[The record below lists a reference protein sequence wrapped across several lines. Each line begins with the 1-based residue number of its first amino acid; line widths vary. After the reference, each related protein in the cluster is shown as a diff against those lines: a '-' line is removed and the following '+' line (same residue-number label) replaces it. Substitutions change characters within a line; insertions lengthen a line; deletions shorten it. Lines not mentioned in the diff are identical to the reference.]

1 MKLAFLTK
9 GNTLLLFLLLLIP
22 FSGIAQAADVPAKF
36 LSLTVQ
42 QQIDSLL
49 DLSEKFVANDPDT
62 AVYFASI
69 AFDVENNQF
78 STTSTRSA
86 KLLADAYYYQNNFQ
100 LAIYYYQISA
110 DAEKAEHGEK
120 SNQYASR
127 INDAGYCY
135 YMMGYHEMA
144 IMNYNTAL
152 KIFRE
157 THDEVEIYS
166 TLNNIG
172 TVYFKWSEYEKA
184 IHYYEQT
191 LEFDKQQ
198 GDDYNLSVTYN
209 NIGKVYH
216 SWKKYP
222 LAIDYFTL
230 SLEHART
237 SGRLN
242 IESVKLSN
250 LGMTYY
256 EIGEFDTALIYVS
269 KALELDQKLGN
280 PFKIAI
286 RKSEMARILAA
297 RGAFT
302 KAIEYS
308 LSALAFF
315 EDANILESQAIIHKD
330 LGDFYEKKE
339 LFDQSKDNYLRSIE
353 IAEDIGSAYQA
364 MIATKQ
370 LSLLYEEWN
379 KPTEALLY
387 YKKYEALSTSIFNKE
402 KHKQLADF
410 EIKYQTRE
418 KELENQLLKDENIQK
433 ENRLIYLTF
442 ALACLLL
449 LIVLLFYGIRV
460 KTKSIRQQKALS
472 ELELKAKEKE
482 KQHLADKVFAEKQ
495 INRLQQQQYK
505 ANIEHKNQRLANST
519 LDLIQKNE
527 FLITLKSKITNN
539 GQDTELTKKEIVS
552 LINQNID
559 IDQNWKKF
567 RYDFNQT
574 HPGFFDKLKVKF
586 PDLSETYTQ
595 LCAFLRIGLSS
606 KEIAQLQNVSDSAIN
621 KNRQRLRKK
630 LGLEAETDLSAFLK
644 ELA

>member
-1 MKLAFLTK
+1 
-9 GNTLLLFLLLLIP
+9 
-22 FSGIAQAADVPAKF
+22 
-36 LSLTVQ
+36 
-42 QQIDSLL
+42 
-49 DLSEKFVANDPDT
+49 
-62 AVYFASI
+62 
-69 AFDVENNQF
+69 
-78 STTSTRSA
+78 
-86 KLLADAYYYQNNFQ
+86 
-100 LAIYYYQISA
+100 
-110 DAEKAEHGEK
+110 
-120 SNQYASR
+120 
-127 INDAGYCY
+127 
-135 YMMGYHEMA
+135 MMGYHEMA
-144 IMNYNTAL
+144 IMNYNMAL

-157 THDEVEIYS
+157 THDEAEIYS

-172 TVYFKWSEYEKA
+172 TVYFKWGEYEKA
-184 IHYYEQT
+184 IYYYEQT

-198 GDDYNLSVTYN
+198 GDDDNLSVTYN

-216 SWKKYP
+216 SWKKYQ

-230 SLEHART
+230 SLKHARAT
-237 SGRLN
+237 GRSN
-242 IESVKLSN
+242 IEAVKLSN
-250 LGMTYY
+250 LGMTYF
-256 EIGEFDTALIYVS
+256 EMGELDTALVYVS
-269 KALELDQKLGN
+269 KALELDKRTGN
-280 PFKIAI
+280 KFKIAI
-286 RKSEMARILAA
+286 RKSEMAKILAA

-315 EDANILESQAIIHKD
+315 VKANILESQAIVLKD
-330 LGDFYEKKE
+330 LGDFYKE
-339 LFDQSKDNYLRSIE
+339 TKSFGKSKDSYLKSIE
-353 IAEDIGSAYQA
+353 ISEDIGSAFQA
-364 MIATKQ
+364 MIASKQ

-379 KPTEALLY
+379 KPVEALLY
-387 YKKYEALSTSIFNKE
+387 YKKYEALNTSIFNKE

-418 KELENQLLKDENIQK
+418 KELENQLLKDENKQK
-433 ENRLIYLTF
+433 QSRLIYLTF
-442 ALACLLL
+442 ALAGLLL
-449 LIVLLFYGIRV
+449 LIVLLFYGIRA

-472 ELELKAKEKE
+472 ELELQAKENE
-482 KQHLADKVFAEKQ
+482 KQHFADKVFAEKQ

-527 FLITLKSKITNN
+527 FLITLKNKISST
-539 GQDTELTKKEIVS
+539 GQDTELTKKEIIS

-574 HPGFFDKLKVKF
+574 HPGFFDKLKAKF

-630 LGLEAETDLSAFLK
+630 LGLEAETDLTAFLK